1 MMGKQL
7 SKAFSNPMQ
16 KARAKAMPM
25 TFDVCYES
33 KDKTEEDA
41 EEKKVLDFCSITYSL
56 CWIES

>member
-7 SKAFSNPMQ
+7 SKAFSNPME
-16 KARAKAMPM
+16 KARAKAMAM

-33 KDKTEEDA
+33 KDKTEEDE

-56 CWIES
+56 C

>member
-7 SKAFSNPMQ
+7 SKAFSNPME

-33 KDKTEEDA
+33 KDKTEEDE

-56 CWIES
+56 C